1 MKKLAISKLR
11 LPQVINSPVL
21 LVALAVSLA
30 LVSGVSSSKS
40 PVASPTHVNT
50 SRSGQSLLLQ
60 KTQATSDSATAD
72 GSADASPDGISTA
85 PAPQN
90 ALDSSDASTTYSIST
105 NDSTSSGSA
114 TTSTGTSTAPT
125 CTSFGTCTAPIP
137 TPTPTPGC
145 NTCIPRASY
154 YCPMYM
160 CAEPH

>member
-90 ALDSSDASTTYSIST
+90 ALDSSGASKTYSTSTNASTSEST
-105 NDSTSSGSA
+105 GSTA
-114 TTSTGTSTAPT
+114 TGNTSTCVSTGACTTLPPAPMP
-125 CTSFGTCTAPIP
+125 A
-137 TPTPTPGC
+137 PGC
-145 NTCIPRASY
+145 NTCIPRAGY

-160 CAEPH
+160 CAEPY